1 MPRTG
6 FDPRAHGFHF
16 ANDFVDK
23 VVTVPGYGEVATDGR
38 SGGMAFAALD
48 YWFAGLP
55 VPSHRPEDFP
65 DRAVPDDG
73 TRLADFI
80 HKRLFDSFATWSA
93 RQFLTWSLA
102 EDHPTWSSPGVARM
116 TRQELPRV
124 RRSLDAGRPVVLGL
138 VGARSIDEVGRN
150 RQVVAYGYDDDGA
163 GRVAGR
169 RSGCSSTTPPPRRRV
184 VLGFEPSARHW
195 EASAGGGPWR
205 GLFLQDYARERPPYI
220 DLGAAKGIW
229 VNSWTP
235 TLGGNFVAQFTARN
249 YGDYRAHLSELRLA
263 VRGPAGENLD
273 RFLGGDG
280 DPTPLEPG
288 EERAVFKASDGF
300 GTVPGS
306 YAIAAGYLS
315 EQGCWLGIPPGEP
328 GAVDEV
334 GVTVIPAP
342 HRSRVT
348 VTFTGV
354 TVEDADAVGGRLVL
368 RLNVGDQAVRW
379 PEGSP
384 DVQDGKR
391 FELDQRFDLV
401 LNPSSVC
408 RSRQRRGRRRF
419 AGRAGFASPTS
430 ASTTGAP
437 ATTPTAA
444 APASRAQLPP
454 PQRTRPPNA
463 RVPTPATAPG
473 RSSSPSRSPPSTPEP
488 GGVDNGPASLR
499 SVGYRRPGSGG
510 RPMMRRL
517 VASAAEVGSAT
528 RAATTRRLRAGT
540 TYRAAGRAGWRR
552 ERSPDPPGL
561 GRGRTG
567 RPGPRRRRCRRGR
580 WRTGRPGRGR
590 GPGRPGPWTRS
601 RSVPRRARPGPR

>member
-23 VVTVPGYGEVATDGR
+23 VVTVPGYGEVGTAGR

-65 DRAVPDDG
+65 DRAVPEDG

-80 HKRLFDSFATWSA
+80 HKRLFDSYATWSA

-102 EDHPTWSSPGVARM
+102 EDHPTWSSPGVVGLTAE
-116 TRQELPRV
+116 ELPRV

-138 VGARSIDEVGRN
+138 VGARSLEEVARN

-163 GRVAGR
+163 APGIGSPTRLFVYDSR
-169 RSGCSSTTPPPRRRV
+169 HPDTEV
-184 VLGFEPSARHW
+184 VLTPGPDGHW
-195 EASAGGGPWR
+195 EASAGGGLWR

-280 DPTPLEPG
+280 DPSPLEPG

-300 GTVPGS
+300 GTVAGS

-315 EQGCWLGIPPGEP
+315 QQGCWLGIPPGEP

-334 GVTVIPAP
+334 GVTVIPPPRRA
-342 HRSRVT
+342 RIT
-348 VTFTGV
+348 VTFTAV
-354 TVEDADAVGGRLVL
+354 TVEDAEALGGRLAL
-368 RLNVGDQAVRW
+368 RLAVGDQAVRW
-379 PEGSP
+379 PEERAA

-401 LNPSSVC
+401 LNPSSALTVSVAGEDAGGDPAGMVC
-408 RSRQRRGRRRF
+408 EPYLGLDDWGAGEHAYRSR
-419 AGRAGFASPTS
+419 P
-430 ASTTGAP
+430 AP
-437 ATTPTAA
+437 A
-444 APASRAQLPP
+444 
-454 PQRTRPPNA
+454 
-463 RVPTPATAPG
+463 
-473 RSSSPSRSPPSTPEP
+473 
-488 GGVDNGPASLR
+488 
-499 SVGYRRPGSGG
+499 
-510 RPMMRRL
+510 
-517 VASAAEVGSAT
+517 
-528 RAATTRRLRAGT
+528 
-540 TYRAAGRAGWRR
+540 
-552 ERSPDPPGL
+552 
-561 GRGRTG
+561 
-567 RPGPRRRRCRRGR
+567 
-580 WRTGRPGRGR
+580 
-590 GPGRPGPWTRS
+590 GPGRPGPDAGDGPWT
-601 RSVPRRARPGPR
+601 VEYAIEVTQLEA